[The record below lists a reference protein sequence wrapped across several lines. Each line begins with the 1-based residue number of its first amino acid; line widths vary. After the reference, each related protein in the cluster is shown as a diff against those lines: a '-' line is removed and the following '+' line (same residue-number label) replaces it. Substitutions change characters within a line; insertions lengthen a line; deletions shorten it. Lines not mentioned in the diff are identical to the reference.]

1 MYPSKN
7 FGANAYAR
15 VGLESGVNGASPHG
29 LIALLFQ
36 GARRAISIGRVHM
49 ERKDFMEKGKALS
62 HAITIIGGG
71 LQQSLNLEQGG
82 DLARKLNSLYDYMTR
97 RLLEANL
104 KNDPAMLL
112 EVDGLLATIEEGW
125 IAIDPEAAPKS
136 AVQNTRLSSPSFNF

>member
-49 ERKDFMEKGKALS
+49 ERKDFMEKG
-62 HAITIIGGG
+62 
-71 LQQSLNLEQGG
+71 
-82 DLARKLNSLYDYMTR
+82 
-97 RLLEANL
+97 
-104 KNDPAMLL
+104 
-112 EVDGLLATIEEGW
+112 
-125 IAIDPEAAPKS
+125 
-136 AVQNTRLSSPSFNF
+136 